1 MTAAAPVVRLRYFP
15 YSTVGRRASEKLVC
29 AICLDV
35 FEHGAACGEVP
46 ACRHFF
52 HRKCVD
58 LWKKSSVT
66 CPLCRCHMTGSTSAG
81 RVSAADDM
89 V

>member
-35 FEHGAACGEVP
+35 FQHGDMCGEVP

-52 HRKCVD
+52 HTACVD

-66 CPLCRCHMTGSTSAG
+66 CPLCRGYMATQQSSE

>member
-29 AICLDV
+29 AICLYV
-35 FEHGAACGEVP
+35 FKNGQMCGEVP
-46 ACRHFF
+46 SCRHFF
-52 HRKCVD
+52 HRACVD
-58 LWKKSSVT
+58 VWKKSSVT
-66 CPLCRCHMTGSTSAG
+66 CPLCRGYMTMGSTLG
-81 RVSAADDM
+81 RISAADDM